1 MTLYFD
7 LVNAILCLAQL
18 FVCSD
23 QDARGVVFFFR
34 KTEEELTSVNCSL
47 GAAILLAISFFIFRV
62 LDVSNLYAKR

>member
-1 MTLYFD
+1 MSLYFD

-23 QDARGVVFFFR
+23 QDARGVFFR
-34 KTEEELTSVNCSL
+34 KMEEELTSVNCSL
-47 GAAILLAISFFIFRV
+47 GAAILLAILFFIFRV